1 MVYGSSFS
9 YGFEGHNVVGVDRF
23 GGVDDISMFFLGE
36 FIPDVR
42 ADSLTNSGGY
52 VHVARAK
59 RKRAR
64 MFTFTGSGSPG
75 SNIARA
81 FFRSLRDMS
90 SRTRAQM

>member
-1 MVYGSSFS
+1 MVYVSSFS

-59 RKRAR
+59 KKRAR
-64 MFTFTGSGSPG
+64 VCSRLLAREAREAISSQRYCRSRPDPG
-75 SNIARA
+75 
-81 FFRSLRDMS
+81 
-90 SRTRAQM
+90 